1 MENVKNY
8 YFFRCSFCGAW
19 YYSNKILKKK
29 KCWKCNRTF
38 QFQNSIKF
46 SKKCSIRIAIAI
58 LKELKKKAEE
68 ENLSKYLNFEK
79 QVKFTKLK

>member
-8 YFFRCSFCGAW
+8 YFFRCSFCGSW

-46 SKKCSIRIAIAI
+46 SKKCSIRITIAI

-79 QVKFTKLK
+79 QVKFTKLE

>member
-8 YFFRCSFCGAW
+8 YFFRCSFCGEW
-19 YYSNKILKKK
+19 YYSNKILKRK

-46 SKKCSIRIAIAI
+46 SKKCTMNNAIALI
-58 LKELKKKAEE
+58 KALKKKFIE

-79 QVKFTKLK
+79 QVKFTKLE

>member
-8 YFFRCSFCGAW
+8 YFFRCSFCGSW

-46 SKKCSIRIAIAI
+46 SKKCTINVAIAI
-58 LKELKKKAEE
+58 LKELKKKIEE
-68 ENLSKYLNFEK
+68 ENLSKYLNLER
-79 QVKFTKLK
+79 QVKITKLE

>member
-38 QFQNSIKF
+38 QFQHSIKF
-46 SKKCSIRIAIAI
+46 SKKCSMSIAIAI
-58 LKELKKKAEE
+58 LKELKKKTGE
-68 ENLSKYLNFEK
+68 ENLSNYLHFEK
-79 QVKFTKLK
+79 QFKLTKLE